1 MIETISETSV
11 KEVTPTNEL
20 VQACC
25 RALDDRKAEGIKVLY
40 MGSKSTVADYFV
52 IATGTSNPHLR
63 ALRVA
68 VEKEL
73 DSRKASIL
81 SMDMNTE
88 SGWVVV
94 DADNI
99 IFHFFTKPM
108 RELYALEKLWK
119 DADDVPVKLA

>member
-11 KEVTPTNEL
+11 NNVTATNEL

-25 RALDDRKAEGIKVLY
+25 RALDGRKAEGIKVLY
-40 MGSKSTVADYFV
+40 MGPKSTVADYFV

-73 DSRKASIL
+73 DAHKATIL
-81 SMDMNTE
+81 GMDMNTE
-88 SGWVVV
+88 SGWIVV

-119 DADDVPVKLA
+119 DADDVPVNLK